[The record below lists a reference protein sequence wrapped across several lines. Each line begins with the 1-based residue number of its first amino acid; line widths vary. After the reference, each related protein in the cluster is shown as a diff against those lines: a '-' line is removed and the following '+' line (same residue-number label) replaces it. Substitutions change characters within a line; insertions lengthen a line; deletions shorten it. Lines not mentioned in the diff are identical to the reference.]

1 MQNAGDSQR
10 VVKAT
15 AAPPVKGP
23 SVPLSSTRSIEIDGS
38 DGLSVRIDEY
48 GRGAPVVFLH
58 GLVGQNKHWWH
69 TVDTLSARAR
79 MVLVEAPLLS
89 LKGSNCTIE
98 GVSRLLGGILAR
110 EVDEPAV
117 VVGSSFGGHVAL
129 RIAVERPELL
139 SGLVLVGSSGLY
151 EAPFED
157 EIESGMVP
165 KDVQTR
171 PDRDWMHR
179 KIAELF
185 FDPARM
191 PEGIVREAHEALQP
205 RGAARAMVKLS
216 RTARKDHLG
225 DRLSKVGAPTQVI
238 WGRQDI
244 VTPPRVAQEFAAGIP
259 GAQLHWIDRCGHA
272 PMVEQPEAFT
282 AGLEAFLDRIWSGAQ
297 SRSPT
302 GQVVA

>member
-1 MQNAGDSQR
+1 M
-10 VVKAT
+10 
-15 AAPPVKGP
+15 
-23 SVPLSSTRSIEIDGS
+23 STRTIEIEDAG
-38 DGLSVRIDEY
+38 GVPVRIDEY

-69 TVDTLSARAR
+69 AVDALSPRAR

-89 LKGSNCTIE
+89 LKGPRCTVE
-98 GVSRLLGGILAR
+98 GVSTLLGGILA
-110 EVDEPAV
+110 ETLDEPAV

-129 RIAVERPELL
+129 RIAIERPELL

-185 FDPARM
+185 YDPAKM

-216 RTARKDHLG
+216 RTARKDHVG
-225 DRLSKVGAPTQVI
+225 DRLRQVVAPTMVI

-244 VTPPRVAQEFAAGIP
+244 VTPPRVAEEFAARIP
-259 GAQLHWIDRCGHA
+259 GAHLHWIDRCGHA
-272 PMVEQPEAFT
+272 PMVEQPAEFT
-282 AGLEAFLDRIWSGAQ
+282 AGLESFLDRLWSKAPP
-297 SRSPT
+297 RSPK